1 MTDEE
6 RQEIVRNLRN
16 YHPSRV
22 GNWTFTRAADELERL
37 AAEVKEL
44 ERNGPWGI
52 SHYSWP
58 EDASR
63 TGWFRLNERFRDD

>member
-6 RQEIVRNLRN
+6 RKEIVRNLRN

-44 ERNGPWGI
+44 REHLDWLDGVALGKP
-52 SHYSWP
+52 S
-58 EDASR
+58 
-63 TGWFRLNERFRDD
+63 